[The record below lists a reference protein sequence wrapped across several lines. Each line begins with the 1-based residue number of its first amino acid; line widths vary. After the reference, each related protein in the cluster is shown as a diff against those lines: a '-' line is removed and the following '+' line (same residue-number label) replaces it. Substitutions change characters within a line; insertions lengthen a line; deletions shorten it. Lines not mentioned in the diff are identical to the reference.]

1 MIQKEHI
8 LGGLIAII
16 VITGVQIAT
25 QMQMQRITQQVQMVQ
40 DNLSANVTG
49 AVVETKEEKVFE
61 EGNVKLD
68 RIVENYIMGKISFK
82 ELTPFQQKLVSEI
95 FEGKNI
101 VSSDE
106 EQQKSFKDWW
116 CRNFYA
122 SNSFWSTEQRAC
134 TEGSQSVI

>member
-49 AVVETKEEKVFE
+49 
-61 EGNVKLD
+61 L
-68 RIVENYIMGKISFK
+68 
-82 ELTPFQQKLVSEI
+82 
-95 FEGKNI
+95 
-101 VSSDE
+101 
-106 EQQKSFKDWW
+106 
-116 CRNFYA
+116 
-122 SNSFWSTEQRAC
+122 
-134 TEGSQSVI
+134 